1 MPVFKDNDRPKLI
14 NNRQDTCNYTT
25 PKQKATRKKVVYEKK
40 VVYLPTITDDYNN
53 LSTTLSVATHA

>member
-25 PKQKATRKKVVYEKK
+25 PKQKATRKKVYMKK
-40 VVYLPTITDDYNN
+40 KLYICQQ
-53 LSTTLSVATHA
+53 